1 MKSTT
6 LFSLPAIAVVAI
18 MAGCLTPIDRKIAP
32 RFIDPPV
39 TSYFTGEVPDFANRQ
54 TKDPQ
59 TRKIRIANLW
69 VECIAGHYVN
79 IADFKKVAGAVENKM
94 SDFAFEFLPLRKQAA
109 GSKARLRLSDDMVA
123 ALQKVCRYR
132 RNSVLF
138 EKYKYSVPGKYK
150 YTMMYPSDWE
160 FLDGYPGEEWLHRV
174 NAELSNRY
182 PNLFSMEDDAFPV
195 DAVMALV
202 HDPVGGG
209 RIKTVYEAWLLGVPF
224 HAEIITE
231 DFREGRIFK
240 ADRAFLD
247 PHEAL
252 AASLFKLSESD
263 WEGLEKGNP
272 NDFSWLTSDV
282 QGLNIGLA
290 LRDAAKEVLALA
302 KADAEKARAELEEA
316 RNNAIRAGLP
326 IPQPS
331 K

>member
-6 LFSLPAIAVVAI
+6 LLILPAITVVAI

-59 TRKIRIANLW
+59 SRKIRIANLW

-79 IADFKKVAGAVENKM
+79 NADFKKVAAIVESNM
-94 SDFAFEFLPLRKQAA
+94 RNFALYFLPLRKQAA
-109 GSKARLRLSDDMVA
+109 GSKARMRLSDDMVA
-123 ALQKVCRYR
+123 AQQKGCRYR

-160 FLDGYPGEEWLHRV
+160 FLDGYPGEEWIQGV

-182 PNLFSMEDDAFPV
+182 PNLFSMGDDAFPV
-195 DAVMALV
+195 DAVLALV
-202 HDPVGGG
+202 HDPVGGE
-209 RIKTVYEAWLLGVPF
+209 RIKTVFEAWLLGVPF

-231 DFREGRIFK
+231 DFRDGRIFK
-240 ADRAFLD
+240 ADRAFMD
-247 PHEAL
+247 PHDAL
-252 AASLFKLSESD
+252 SAALFKLSESD
-263 WEGLEKGNP
+263 WEGLEKSNP
-272 NDFSWLTSDV
+272 DDFSWLTCEE
-282 QGLNIGLA
+282 QGLEIGLA
-290 LRDAAKEVLALA
+290 YRDAANEILNIANAEHQKSKDKLEKA
-302 KADAEKARAELEEA
+302 KAKAIE
-316 RNNAIRAGLP
+316 AGLV
-326 IPQPS
+326 IP
-331 K
+331 